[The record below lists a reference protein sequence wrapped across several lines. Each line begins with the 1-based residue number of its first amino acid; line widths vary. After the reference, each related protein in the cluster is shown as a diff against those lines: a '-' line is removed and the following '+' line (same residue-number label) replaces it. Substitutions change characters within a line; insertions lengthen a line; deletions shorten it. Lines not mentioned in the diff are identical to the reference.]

1 MSFDIKPNYNFSL
14 TRTAVHLY
22 WWNRLYRLFTHLEWY
37 FLCASLVNKSAMHF
51 RKSVTRWISSVG
63 INFQQVYYAF
73 TQPLQLSYN
82 NQFLLNLLGE
92 SHAIETL
99 SKRLVPYLDTISD
112 SIHSWCEL
120 FNIHRWPIKDAH
132 TSWSF
137 VNSIEKIRFE
147 MLQVL
152 SLSELTWIKLNL
164 FYEFKVSRI
173 WYTLERTRVT
183 KSNINF

>member
-1 MSFDIKPNYNFSL
+1 MLAGIFMFSLITICGVMLLFQMEIVQYTSFSNVLNFDIKLNYNFSL

-73 TQPLQLSYN
+73 TQRLQLSYN

-99 SKRLVPYLDTISD
+99 SKRLVPHLDTISD
-112 SIHSWCEL
+112 SIHSWTYIIL
-120 FNIHRWPIKDAH
+120 FWAANC
-132 TSWSF
+132 
-137 VNSIEKIRFE
+137 SIFIGG
-147 MLQVL
+147 Q
-152 SLSELTWIKLNL
+152 
-164 FYEFKVSRI
+164 
-173 WYTLERTRVT
+173 
-183 KSNINF
+183 